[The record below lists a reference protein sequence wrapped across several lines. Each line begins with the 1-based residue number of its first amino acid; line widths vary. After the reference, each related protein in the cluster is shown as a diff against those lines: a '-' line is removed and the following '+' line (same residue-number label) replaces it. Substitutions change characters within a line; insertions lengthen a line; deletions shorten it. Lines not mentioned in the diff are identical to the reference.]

1 MTSFAFTKNV
11 LNIFFHGAAFSLAS
25 YGAAHSL
32 DLAHLSE
39 VDLVY
44 LYDYLGIST
53 YLSPATCNRSSE
65 LYLPAND
72 GWSNGN

>member
-1 MTSFAFTKNV
+1 MKKNV
-11 LNIFFHGAAFSLAS
+11 YDYIICFYVAAFSLAS

-39 VDLVY
+39 VDLLY
-44 LYDYLGIST
+44 LYDTLGIST
-53 YLSPATCNRSSE
+53 YLSPATCNRSSV

-72 GWSNGN
+72 GWNSGNG